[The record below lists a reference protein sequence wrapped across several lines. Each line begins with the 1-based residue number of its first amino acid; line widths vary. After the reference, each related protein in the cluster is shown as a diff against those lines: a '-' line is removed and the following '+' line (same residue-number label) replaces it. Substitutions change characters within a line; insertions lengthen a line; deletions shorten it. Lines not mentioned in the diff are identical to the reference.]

1 VEIISGVTMDD
12 EIKIW
17 NKTSKKEEEEEGNN

>member
-1 VEIISGVTMDD
+1 MED

-17 NKTSKKEEEEEGNN
+17 NKTEEPDEEEEAEESDD